1 MKTVKADKRGFSL
14 TEVIVSIAIVS
25 IVVLAVSST
34 FLSVRRIERQKVARE
49 NLVSE
54 IRNIYNIFSSEPNN
68 FISLIERIYV
78 GEDPNNKTTKI
89 IESISDV
96 EDPNKAKITIK
107 YNSLFQPS
115 ETGENRIICN
125 YSYSKEEDNN
135 SINYTYYTLKLE
147 VQGSYQ
153 NYIKEEAL
161 TRTIKVWD

>member
-34 FLSVRRIERQKVARE
+34 FLSIRRIERQKVARE

-54 IRNIYNIFSSEPNN
+54 IRNIYNIFSSKPND
-68 FISLIERIYV
+68 FISLIVSIY
-78 GEDPNNKTTKI
+78 G
-89 IESISDV
+89 V
-96 EDPNKAKITIK
+96 EDPNKETTKITIN

-115 ETGENRIICN
+115 ETGENLIIC
-125 YSYSKEEDNN
+125 YYSKEEDNN
-135 SINYTYYTLKLE
+135 IINYTLELE

-153 NYIKEEAL
+153 NYIKEKAL
-161 TRTIKVWD
+161 KRTIKVWGQS

>member
-54 IRNIYNIFSSEPNN
+54 IRNIYNIFSSEPND
-68 FISLIERIYV
+68 FISLIGSIYVERIYY
-78 GEDPNNKTTKI
+78 
-89 IESISDV
+89 V
-96 EDPNKAKITIK
+96 EDHNKETTIITIN

-115 ETGENRIICN
+115 ETGENLIIC
-125 YSYSKEEDNN
+125 YYSKVEDNN
-135 SINYTYYTLKLE
+135 SINYTLKLE

>member
-14 TEVIVSIAIVS
+14 TEVIVSIVIVS

-68 FISLIERIYV
+68 FISLIKSIYGV
-78 GEDPNNKTTKI
+78 EGTNNETTIIKI
-89 IESISDV
+89 
-96 EDPNKAKITIK
+96 KIN

-115 ETGENRIICN
+115 ETGENLIICN
-125 YSYSKEEDNN
+125 YSKEKDNN

-147 VQGSYQ
+147 VRGSYQ

>member
-1 MKTVKADKRGFSL
+1 MKMKTVKADKRGFSL

-68 FISLIERIYV
+68 FISLIDSIY
-78 GEDPNNKTTKI
+78 
-89 IESISDV
+89 DV
-96 EDPNKAKITIK
+96 EGPNKETTEITIK

-125 YSYSKEEDNN
+125 YSYSKVEDNN
-135 SINYTYYTLKLE
+135 SINYTLELE

-153 NYIKEEAL
+153 NYIKKEAL
-161 TRTIKVWD
+161 TRTIKVWGQS

>member
-54 IRNIYNIFSSEPNN
+54 IRNIYNIFSSEPDDFDDLPDDFDDLIKLIQDIYPKKTVIKVENETRF
-68 FISLIERIYV
+68 FI
-78 GEDPNNKTTKI
+78 T
-89 IESISDV
+89 
-96 EDPNKAKITIK
+96 

-115 ETGENRIICN
+115 ETGENLIIC
-125 YSYSKEEDNN
+125 YLKVEDNN
-135 SINYTYYTLKLE
+135 IITLKLE

>member
-1 MKTVKADKRGFSL
+1 MKMKTVKADKRGFSL

-68 FISLIERIYV
+68 FISLIERIY
-78 GEDPNNKTTKI
+78 
-89 IESISDV
+89 DV
-96 EDPNKAKITIK
+96 EDPNKETTKITIN

-115 ETGENRIICN
+115 ETGENLIICY
-125 YSYSKEEDNN
+125 YSEVEDNN
-135 SINYTYYTLKLE
+135 SINYTLELE

-153 NYIKEEAL
+153 NYIKKEAL
-161 TRTIKVWD
+161 TRTIKVWGQS

>member
-54 IRNIYNIFSSEPNN
+54 IRNIYNIFSSEPND
-68 FISLIERIYV
+68 FISLIKSIY
-78 GEDPNNKTTKI
+78 
-89 IESISDV
+89 DV
-96 EDPNKAKITIK
+96 EDPNNGTTIITIN

-115 ETGENRIICN
+115 ETGENLIICN
-125 YSYSKEEDNN
+125 YSKVEDNN
-135 SINYTYYTLKLE
+135 IITLKLE

>member
-54 IRNIYNIFSSEPNN
+54 IRNIYNIFSSEPND
-68 FISLIERIYV
+68 FISLIGSIYV
-78 GEDPNNKTTKI
+78 ESIYDVEGPINETTKI
-89 IESISDV
+89 
-96 EDPNKAKITIK
+96 TIN

-115 ETGENRIICN
+115 ETGENLIICN
-125 YSYSKEEDNN
+125 YSKVKENN
-135 SINYTYYTLKLE
+135 IINYTLKLE

-161 TRTIKVWD
+161 TRTIKVWGQS

>member
-68 FISLIERIYV
+68 FISLIERIYDV
-78 GEDPNNKTTKI
+78 EDPNKNNL

-125 YSYSKEEDNN
+125 YSYSKVEDNN
-135 SINYTYYTLKLE
+135 SINYTLELE

-153 NYIKEEAL
+153 NYIKKEAL
-161 TRTIKVWD
+161 TRTIKVWGQS

>member
-54 IRNIYNIFSSEPNN
+54 IRNIYNIFSSEPND
-68 FISLIERIYV
+68 FISLIGSIYV
-78 GEDPNNKTTKI
+78 
-89 IESISDV
+89 ESIYDV
-96 EDPNKAKITIK
+96 EDPNKAKITIY

-115 ETGENRIICN
+115 ETGENLIICT
-125 YSYSKEEDNN
+125 KVKDNN
-135 SINYTYYTLKLE
+135 IITLKLE

-153 NYIKEEAL
+153 NYIKKEAL
-161 TRTIKVWD
+161 TRTIKVWGQS